1 MSVKSIIEMNQL
13 KLTKMIKTVLLK
25 VNNNE

>member
-1 MSVKSIIEMNQL
+1 MSVKSITEMNQL